1 MNEWINHPMMKDMDP
16 VKLELIKNAANR
28 TRGKSGKALAPVMMA
43 LITGANKKGIR
54 FTPEEMDLILSII
67 KEGKPKEEQAKIDQM
82 VKMTLEG
89 IEVAANITLKAG
101 GAAAKSL
108 AATLYAI
115 LTDKK
120 KVKGKTHLNS
130 LLKSGKELKVF
141 AIRHEDLK
149 IFCEEAKRYG
159 VLYSVLKEKNNK
171 DGICDVMVRA
181 EDASKISRIVDKFE
195 LAKIDTKAIKEAI
208 LAQKDNPIKDIPVM
222 SNEEHDK
229 LVNELMNEVKNPT
242 KARKTKSDSQSGP
255 FSKSAVAKD
264 ERPSVKKQLADIKNE
279 KAKTPK
285 PKSKTRVKT
294 PRKKAR

>member
-1 MNEWINHPMMKDMDP
+1 MY
-16 VKLELIKNAANR
+16 A
-28 TRGKSGKALAPVMMA
+28 SGDTA
-43 LITGANKKGIR
+43 
-54 FTPEEMDLILSII
+54 
-67 KEGKPKEEQAKIDQM
+67 DQM

-208 LAQKDNPIKDIPVM
+208 LAQKDNPIKDIPVI

-229 LVNELMNEVKNPT
+229 LVNELMNEAKNPE
-242 KARKTKSDSQSGP
+242 KARKTKSDSRSGP
-255 FSKSAVAKD
+255 FSKSAVAKN

-285 PKSKTRVKT
+285 PKSKTRIKT
-294 PRKKAR
+294 PRKKVR